1 MACVETV
8 RCGQV
13 EVRVHRELVMGV
25 SLWPAARPLAE
36 WLTTFGPRG
45 QLLELGCGAGLC
57 ALAYAAAGLSLP
69 DSEVAEPSGS
79 TAVLTDGEDAVLEL
93 ARRNVELNELRDAYV
108 RALDYGPASDA
119 DCAALVGEFGRFP
132 LVVGSDIII
141 EPCQIPRVVAV
152 VDKLLAENG
161 RCVIA
166 MSDGFRSF
174 AATIG
179 ARAAE
184 RGLDTETVH
193 EAPGGCCLVAL
204 RRGEL
209 PWALPAFPLTPCT
222 SGLTSGTAAQ
232 RNVFG
237 DGGGAPGPGAED
249 RAELLFA

>member
-119 DCAALVGEFGRFP
+119 DCAALVGASSRCPTVSVALLPQLGRAR
-132 LVVGSDIII
+132 LNAGWIQKR
-141 EPCQIPRVVAV
+141 CTKRLAAAV
-152 VDKLLAENG
+152 WSL
-161 RCVIA
+161 
-166 MSDGFRSF
+166 S
-174 AATIG
+174 
-179 ARAAE
+179 AAE
-184 RGLDTETVH
+184 SCRGH
-193 EAPGGCCLVAL
+193 CQP
-204 RRGEL
+204 
-209 PWALPAFPLTPCT
+209 FP
-222 SGLTSGTAAQ
+222 
-232 RNVFG
+232 
-237 DGGGAPGPGAED
+237 
-249 RAELLFA
+249 